1 MTNKFDLKKY
11 LTEHKATQA
20 SILREGFE
28 EKLNE
33 RPITEEENE
42 KGEINEAPLVIPI
55 EAPGPEKIQNRIGC
69 FGRIKRWLR
78 WISYRFWGLFWLL
91 IYTLLIIWLC
101 KYCDRPNCD
110 AYCEK
115 LKKTKEE
122 LKRLEE
128 RVRERCDTTYVK
140 PR

>member
-42 KGEINEAPLVIPI
+42 KVI
-55 EAPGPEKIQNRIGC
+55 
-69 FGRIKRWLR
+69 
-78 WISYRFWGLFWLL
+78 
-91 IYTLLIIWLC
+91 
-101 KYCDRPNCD
+101 
-110 AYCEK
+110 
-115 LKKTKEE
+115 
-122 LKRLEE
+122 
-128 RVRERCDTTYVK
+128 
-140 PR
+140 